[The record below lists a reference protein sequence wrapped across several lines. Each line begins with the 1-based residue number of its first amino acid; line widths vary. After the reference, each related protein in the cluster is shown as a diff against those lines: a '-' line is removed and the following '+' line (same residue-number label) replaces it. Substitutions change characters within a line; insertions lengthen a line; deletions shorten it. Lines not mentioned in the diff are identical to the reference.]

1 MARNL
6 IPHIVAIASTCL
18 PLLLL
23 GQLTLEKPLH
33 DFGVLARADEP
44 YADFTINNTGGK
56 DEIIFRVEAPKNVEV
71 KMSSKTVAAGARES
85 IRLHYTPAQAGPF
98 DIEARIFASA
108 WAEPRYVRLRG
119 EATFAGSNMPC
130 PDFSTAPAGQ
140 SKPFHLSLRDE
151 AMQPVANASIV
162 VYQLGRAIQE
172 LRTDVNGELSTALPT
187 GRYFI
192 AAKVGDLEVDT
203 AIYASAV
210 RDHVLLR
217 IPGDLAE
224 IRASEPEMSPVTI
237 AERTDDN
244 EIVEYQE
251 SIAPDPKR
259 EGAPPVIEKPVTGD
273 NPLMPLELY
282 KQNNVVFLVDVST
295 SMKQQG
301 RLDLLKIAMTDLLQ
315 AMRDSD
321 RFTLISYAS
330 GTEVLIDAGANL
342 DRAQCAQAIMAL
354 EAAGNTQGAKAIEK
368 AGKSARQHLLPEGN
382 NQIILATDGA
392 FNEGAS
398 KASKL
403 VNKYRR
409 FGINTSVLCI
419 RCGKFATEEM
429 QGLAAEGQGRFVP
442 IEGAGDAGQRLIDEI
457 KTSALR

>member
-6 IPHIVAIASTCL
+6 IPYILAFASTCL
-18 PLLLL
+18 PFLMQA
-23 GQLTLEKPLH
+23 QLTLEKPLH

-44 YADFTINNTGGK
+44 FADFAISNNGGK
-56 DEIIFRVEAPKNVEV
+56 DEIIFRVEVPKTVEV
-71 KMSSKTVAAGARES
+71 KMSSKTVAAGATES

-98 DIEARIFASA
+98 DIEARIYASP
-108 WAEPRYVRLRG
+108 WAEPRTVRLRG
-119 EATFAGSNMPC
+119 EATFAGGSMPC

-140 SKPFHLSLRDE
+140 LRPFHLSLRDE
-151 AMQPVANASIV
+151 TMQPVANASIV
-162 VYQLGRAIQE
+162 VYQLGRAMQE
-172 LRTDVNGELSTALPT
+172 LRTDVNGELSTALPA

-192 AAKVGDLEVDT
+192 AAKVGDMEVDT
-203 AIYASAV
+203 AVYASAV

-217 IPGDLAE
+217 IPGILAD
-224 IRASEPEMSPVTI
+224 IREEVREETPAIDTLTTEEEDV
-237 AERTDDN
+237 
-244 EIVEYQE
+244 VEYVEPTAQ
-251 SIAPDPKR
+251 DPGPAQIPEVVEEPLK
-259 EGAPPVIEKPVTGD
+259 GD
-273 NPLMPLELY
+273 NPLMPLDLY

-301 RLDLLKIAMTDLLQ
+301 RLDLLKIAMTDLLK

-321 RFTLISYAS
+321 RFTLISYA
-330 GTEVLIDAGANL
+330 TDTDVLLEAGSNL
-342 DRAQCAQAIMAL
+342 NKAQCALAIMSL
-354 EAAGNTQGAKAIEK
+354 EAAGNTQGAKAIDR
-368 AGKSARQHLLPEGN
+368 AGRSARQHFLPEGN

-419 RCGKFATEEM
+419 RCGKFTTQEM
-429 QGLAAEGQGRFVP
+429 QGLASEGQGRFVP
-442 IEGAGDAGQRLIDEI
+442 IEGAGDAGERLINEI
-457 KTSALR
+457 KTSAMR